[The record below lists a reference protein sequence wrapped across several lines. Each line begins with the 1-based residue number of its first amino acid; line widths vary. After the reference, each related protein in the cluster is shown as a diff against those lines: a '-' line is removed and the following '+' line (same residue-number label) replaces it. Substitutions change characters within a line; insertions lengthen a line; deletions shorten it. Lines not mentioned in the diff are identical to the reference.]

1 MNIYIICTLWT
12 PFQAERDWK
21 ISYREI
27 LLIPLYIFYSLCIGY
42 FVIYQI
48 LKSKTM
54 FDLFIGCLSTWHD
67 LWSIVSANRTHSQL
81 PLPPSPGSG
90 SEWLSEWGREGSDT
104 WSNEEKGVVGLVLVL
119 KALKIQDSF
128 FN

>member
-1 MNIYIICTLWT
+1 
-12 PFQAERDWK
+12 
-21 ISYREI
+21 
-27 LLIPLYIFYSLCIGY
+27 
-42 FVIYQI
+42 
-48 LKSKTM
+48 
-54 FDLFIGCLSTWHD
+54 

-128 FN
+128 FNSSKISHLQYKSNYLNHEMDPGFANVK